1 MYRLKKALYGLKQA
15 PRAWFSR
22 IEAYFLKEGF
32 HKCPYEHTLSV
43 KIRDKGKLL
52 IVYLYVDD
60 LIFTRNDDVMFK
72 EFKKS
77 MMVEFEMSDLG
88 MMHYFLGIE
97 VVQLANGIFIS
108 QKKYVQDIL
117 DRFQMKDCNPVS
129 TPTKFGLKLNK
140 DHEGKKVD
148 STLYKQIFGSLMYL
162 TATRLDIMY
171 SVSLIS
177 RYMENLTKIHL
188 FHCEGDEKW

>member
-1 MYRLKKALYGLKQA
+1 M
-15 PRAWFSR
+15 
-22 IEAYFLKEGF
+22 KEGF

-88 MMHYFLGIE
+88 MLHYFLGIE
-97 VVQLANGIFIS
+97 VVQSAKWDLYFSKEVCARCFR
-108 QKKYVQDIL
+108 Q
-117 DRFQMKDCNPVS
+117 VS
-129 TPTKFGLKLNK
+129 DEGLQ
-140 DHEGKKVD
+140 
-148 STLYKQIFGSLMYL
+148 SYKHSKAKQRS
-162 TATRLDIMY
+162 
-171 SVSLIS
+171 
-177 RYMENLTKIHL
+177 
-188 FHCEGDEKW
+188 

>member
-97 VVQLANGIFIS
+97 VVQLANWIFIS

-129 TPTKFGLKLNK
+129 TPIEFGLKLNK

-148 STLYKQIFGSLMYL
+148 STLYSKLL
-162 TATRLDIMY
+162 A
-171 SVSLIS
+171 V
-177 RYMENLTKIHL
+177 
-188 FHCEGDEKW
+188 